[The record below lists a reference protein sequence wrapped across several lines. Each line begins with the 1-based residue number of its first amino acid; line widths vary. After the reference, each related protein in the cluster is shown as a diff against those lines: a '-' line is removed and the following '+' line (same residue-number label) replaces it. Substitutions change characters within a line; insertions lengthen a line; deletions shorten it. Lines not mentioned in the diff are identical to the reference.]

1 MNLKFGFQ
9 SIKAQG
15 STEYLVIFAAILVV
29 GLVVAGLLSDTIKI
43 SGDVKKMQDQI
54 FWQSRSPIAILDG
67 KAKIGIHNND
77 HTTEVYLVL
86 KNTGKYPIELFA
98 IAPEIALSPSILEV
112 SPGVYTCNG
121 HGNVAALSPE
131 CFYDGSYQAFI
142 PPPRGNGWGTY
153 THKNII
159 NPGEEIYI
167 GYTFW
172 NYQATFYDYF
182 LEDCYNSNKLVL
194 PYLKIFYKEKI
205 GNLEIFKQQYENH
218 KLILPCE
225 E

>member
-15 STEYLVIFAAILVV
+15 STEYLMIFAAILVV

-67 KAKIGIHNND
+67 KAKKGHDETIIY
-77 HTTEVYLVL
+77 VYLVL

-98 IAPEIALSPSILEV
+98 IAPVSGASSSIWEE
-112 SPGVYTCNG
+112 SPGVYRCSITS
-121 HGNVAALSPE
+121 VASFSQE
-131 CFYDGSYQAFI
+131 CLDEQEYSVFI
-142 PPPRGNGWGTY
+142 SPPRGNGWSLY
-153 THKNII
+153 THKNIL

-167 GYTFW
+167 GYQGYNNPESAYGTISSE
-172 NYQATFYDYF
+172 N
-182 LEDCYNSNKLVL
+182 CYNSNKLVL

-205 GNLEIFKQQYENH
+205 GNLQIFKQQYENH

>member
-1 MNLKFGFQ
+1 MIL
-9 SIKAQG
+9 KAQG
-15 STEYLVIFAAILVV
+15 STEYLVIFAAVLVV

-67 KAKIGIHNND
+67 KAKKGPGHDGLFIQ
-77 HTTEVYLVL
+77 VYLVL

-98 IAPEIALSPSILEV
+98 IAPQSGKSPYIREE
-112 SPGVYTCNG
+112 SPGVYRCNR
-121 HGNVAALSPE
+121 HTVASFSQE
-131 CFYDGSYQAFI
+131 CVYENDYSVFI
-142 PPPRGNGWGTY
+142 SPPRGNGWGQY
-153 THKNII
+153 GQKNIL

-167 GYTFW
+167 GYIGYNNPES
-172 NYQATFYDYF
+172 NYGTISS
-182 LEDCYNSNKLVL
+182 ENCWNSNKLIL

-205 GNLEIFKQQYENH
+205 GNLQIFKQQYENH